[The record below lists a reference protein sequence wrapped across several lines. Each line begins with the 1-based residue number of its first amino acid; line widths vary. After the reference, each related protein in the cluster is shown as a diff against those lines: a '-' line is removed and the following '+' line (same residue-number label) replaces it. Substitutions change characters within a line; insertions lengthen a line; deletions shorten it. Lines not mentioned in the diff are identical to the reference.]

1 LGIQISGTWQGYPG
15 VASGTNRQ
23 DGDYTAANNR
33 VIDPSLNVNY
43 VVDRTIVPSLVVTS
57 VTVPLLKPGAKY
69 LDRWNQVD
77 VRLAKKFQVQ
87 RVRFQGQVDIFN
99 ILNASSILSTN
110 ETFGSSLD
118 RPTSILQ
125 GRLIAI
131 GAQMTF

>member
-1 LGIQISGTWQGYPG
+1 
-15 VASGTNRQ
+15 
-23 DGDYTAANNR
+23 
-33 VIDPSLNVNY
+33 
-43 VVDRTIVPSLVVTS
+43 
-57 VTVPLLKPGAKY
+57 
-69 LDRWNQVD
+69 
-77 VRLAKKFQVQ
+77 
-87 RVRFQGQVDIFN
+87 VRFQGQVDIFN

>member
-1 LGIQISGTWQGYPG
+1 M
-15 VASGTNRQ
+15 
-23 DGDYTAANNR
+23 NR

-43 VVDRTIVPSLVVTS
+43 NVVPAIIPSLTVSS
-57 VTVPLLKPGAKY
+57 VTVPLLKPGTKY

-77 VRLAKKFQVQ
+77 VRLAKKFRLRHVN
-87 RVRFQGQVDIFN
+87 FQGQLDIFN
-99 ILNASSILSTN
+99 ILNASSILSVN
-110 ETFGSSLD
+110 ETYGSSLD

>member
-1 LGIQISGTWQGYPG
+1 
-15 VASGTNRQ
+15 
-23 DGDYTAANNR
+23 
-33 VIDPSLNVNY
+33 
-43 VVDRTIVPSLVVTS
+43 
-57 VTVPLLKPGAKY
+57 

-87 RVRFQGQVDIFN
+87 RVRFQGQMDIFN

-110 ETFGSSLD
+110 ETYGSSLD